1 MDRVLSAQQLSKQK
15 TKTFIIAVFVIS
27 VVALGF
33 VKFSNVVKPSIK
45 ENVIT
50 TSVAEMGAVEATV
63 AASGIIIPEY
73 EVLIT
78 SPVNSKIE
86 RVLHNSG
93 ETVNAGESIIQLN
106 KESSLVAFEKLA
118 EEQQVNRNKINQLAL
133 GLQKSLNDL
142 KTQYAIKEIR
152 IKSLKTMVA
161 HEKLLLKVGGSTE
174 ENVKQGSLNLDV
186 VKLELNQIKIQIAN
200 QKAMMQADLKS
211 LGYEINIREKDISEI
226 SEKLKKAAITAPRK
240 GVITWINDKIGSEVN
255 EGSEL
260 VRMAD
265 LSSYK
270 VEATISDNYADEL
283 EVGRT
288 AVVRINNKDIRGKI
302 TNVQPTVIN
311 GTVKFSINL
320 NDQNPPILRPNLK
333 TDVFVITAYK
343 NKTIRLKNGPAF
355 NGSQQQKLFVLN
367 GKIATARKVKV
378 GESNS
383 DYVEI
388 LSGIRPGESVITS
401 DMQEFMHLNS
411 IEIN

>member
-186 VKLELNQIKIQIAN
+186 AKLELNQIKIQIAN

-211 LGYEINIREKDISEI
+211 LGYEINIREKDINEI

-302 TNVQPTVIN
+302 TNVQPTVEN
-311 GTVKFSINL
+311 GTVKFSIKL
-320 NDQNPPILRPNLK
+320 NDQNSPILRPNLK

-401 DMQEFMHLNS
+401 DIQEFMHLNS